1 MGSVPQTFTQ
11 PPTNKRGKYLCVTGP
26 KQLPVCDYVAK
37 NKACKGTVLQL
48 QLYGALHVCWVS
60 VYTLYLCTMLGSSC
74 GLPKTDKHLEQPAG
88 KHVTGIWG
96 WNVWAETFEFYI
108 LLFGSLISSPFALH
122 LLCLKMF
129 SFQTVRCQ
137 TSIVRRIQRSRMY
150 KSIADSLRK
159 LLDYN
164 RTTIGHCSN
173 FWWAVLQQH
182 QEHLHADPTDSLEA
196 TMAGFIQ

>member
-48 QLYGALHVCWVS
+48 QLYGALHVRWVS

-96 WNVWAETFEFYI
+96 WTVWAETFEFFI
-108 LLFGSLISSPFALH
+108 LPFGSLISSSLQRKLFIYIVLKCSHSEH
-122 LLCLKMF
+122 LLWDE
-129 SFQTVRCQ
+129 
-137 TSIVRRIQRSRMY
+137 SRGAGC
-150 KSIADSLRK
+150 INQSL
-159 LLDYN
+159 
-164 RTTIGHCSN
+164 IH
-173 FWWAVLQQH
+173 
-182 QEHLHADPTDSLEA
+182 
-196 TMAGFIQ
+196 

>member
-96 WNVWAETFEFYI
+96 
-108 LLFGSLISSPFALH
+108 
-122 LLCLKMF
+122 
-129 SFQTVRCQ
+129 
-137 TSIVRRIQRSRMY
+137 
-150 KSIADSLRK
+150 
-159 LLDYN
+159 
-164 RTTIGHCSN
+164 
-173 FWWAVLQQH
+173 
-182 QEHLHADPTDSLEA
+182 
-196 TMAGFIQ
+196 